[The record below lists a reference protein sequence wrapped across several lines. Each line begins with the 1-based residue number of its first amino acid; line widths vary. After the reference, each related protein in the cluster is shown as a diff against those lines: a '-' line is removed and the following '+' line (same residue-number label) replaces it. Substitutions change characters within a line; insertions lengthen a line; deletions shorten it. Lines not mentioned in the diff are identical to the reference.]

1 MTSTPFLTPA
11 RRSRAMDS
19 LVAVAADARR
29 AKSSGACRPRRPYT
43 PGRESSPARACR
55 GRDPERDVRAIR
67 PEGSTRHRPET
78 HPRAAQRR
86 AARRSIARG
95 GLIDARS
102 SGASESRAI
111 SSEGDRARMIKSRN
125 APRSAP
131 LRLGARADTRGRI
144 RLFCRRHDAR
154 AFAFPPRDDRLERPR
169 GSPVVRPRRR
179 RRLGEIRI
187 DERRGDPPA
196 AGDPRCRD
204 RDARQRP
211 RETPQ
216 GADGDVRGCQDPR

>member
-1 MTSTPFLTPA
+1 MRHSSATSTTEHTASEMSSRSSMTSTPFLRPA
-11 RRSRAMDS
+11 RTSRAMDS

-95 GLIDARS
+95 GLLDARS

-111 SSEGDRARMIKSRN
+111 IRRVMTGCSNNEVAKRSEERTTTPRRARRH
-125 APRSAP
+125 PRSHPPFASP
-131 LRLGARADTRGRI
+131 TRRARFRFPATR
-144 RLFCRRHDAR
+144 
-154 AFAFPPRDDRLERPR
+154 
-169 GSPVVRPRRR
+169 
-179 RRLGEIRI
+179 
-187 DERRGDPPA
+187 
-196 AGDPRCRD
+196 
-204 RDARQRP
+204 
-211 RETPQ
+211 
-216 GADGDVRGCQDPR
+216 